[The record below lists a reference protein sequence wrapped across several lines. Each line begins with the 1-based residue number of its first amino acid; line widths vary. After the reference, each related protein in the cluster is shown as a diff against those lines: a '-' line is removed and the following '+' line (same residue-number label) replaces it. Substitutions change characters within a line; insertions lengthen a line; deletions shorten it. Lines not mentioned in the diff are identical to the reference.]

1 MANEAF
7 HEKMS
12 LENHIGKIYNTWLL
26 KVDGHHL
33 KSGIPH
39 DQRVI
44 VWGIDSW
51 SFGVCS
57 HNVLIS
63 QRQNIYREKGKP
75 SVVHPLSS
83 SSSTVFLVECRF
95 LRRGQNRSTGKKSSR
110 SKGENQ
116 QELNSARPQRKRNK
130 MEIFRFMGWTL
141 RLCCVEVVHFP
152 MHPISFYLVI
162 LKSACV
168 SHCACVS
175 GLWSWDTPVLY
186 PYSDKKLCSSPPSV
200 DFFAS
205 DMPTRKNKHWTRGQK
220 QKFFNLTPHSAWSC
234 SSLNITNTHLKN
246 LVAKNFH

>member
-1 MANEAF
+1 MCLLANDKISI
-7 HEKMS
+7 EKKES
-12 LENHIGKIYNTWLL
+12 RQQYI
-26 KVDGHHL
+26 HL
-33 KSGIPH
+33 VVHRLPY
-39 DQRVI
+39 
-44 VWGIDSW
+44 SW
-51 SFGVCS
+51 SNVGFWGEDKTGVPEK
-57 HNVLIS
+57 NPLGAKERIS
-63 QRQNIYREKGKP
+63 N
-75 SVVHPLSS
+75 
-83 SSSTVFLVECRF
+83 
-95 LRRGQNRSTGKKSSR
+95 
-110 SKGENQ
+110 
-116 QELNSARPQRKRNK
+116 ELNSARPQRKRNK

-205 DMPTRKNKHWTRGQK
+205 DMPTRKNQRWTRGQK

>member
-1 MANEAF
+1 
-7 HEKMS
+7 
-12 LENHIGKIYNTWLL
+12 
-26 KVDGHHL
+26 
-33 KSGIPH
+33 
-39 DQRVI
+39 
-44 VWGIDSW
+44 
-51 SFGVCS
+51 
-57 HNVLIS
+57 
-63 QRQNIYREKGKP
+63 
-75 SVVHPLSS
+75 
-83 SSSTVFLVECRF
+83 
-95 LRRGQNRSTGKKSSR
+95 
-110 SKGENQ
+110 
-116 QELNSARPQRKRNK
+116 

-246 LVAKNFH
+246 LVAKNFHSVVACRKNNLQKLLCISPQRSHSYAQMSVCKKKKILYKKRKHLKWPWWSGV